1 MKIIFG
7 FEDAEGQWTREK
19 RQTATDEIKGRCYRV
34 GFRGEPEIVFP
45 APEAQPNAIGVG
57 TGGRT
62 VFCYAPFAE
71 IPDAS

>member
-1 MKIIFG
+1 MKIAFA
-7 FEDAEGQWTREK
+7 FEDTEGHWTPEK
-19 RQTATDEIKGRCYRV
+19 RQRAADEIKGRCYRV

-45 APEAQPNAIGVG
+45 APEAQPNARGVG

-62 VFCYAPFAE
+62 LFRYTPFAE

>member
-1 MKIIFG
+1 MKIIFA
-7 FEDAEGQWTREK
+7 FEDTEGHWTPEK

-45 APEAQPNAIGVG
+45 DPQAQPNARGVG
-57 TGGRT
+57 SGGRT
-62 VFCYAPFAE
+62 VFRYTPFAE